1 MPTATMWCTGTSSQ
15 RTSCSPAGRRS
26 SRISA
31 FREALT
37 QTGAPPS
44 LTRQAAR
51 PAVFVAAG
59 VAALVAGYVLLT
71 RRPGSSGDPARSI
84 AVLPFVNIGAD
95 PNNEPFSD
103 GMSEELITAL
113 AKVEGLRVTART
125 SAFSFK
131 GKEVDVRE
139 I

>member
-1 MPTATMWCTGTSSQ
+1 RHTLDPVPPL
-15 RTSCSPAGRRS
+15 RTIRRAVPPAVEHAVFKALAKSPADRFP
-26 SRISA
+26 SA
-31 FREALT
+31 AAFSEALT

-84 AVLPFVNIGAD
+84 PVLPSVAIAANPTHHAS
-95 PNNEPFSD
+95 SD
-103 GMSEELITAL
+103 GLSGE
-113 AKVEGLRVTART
+113 
-125 SAFSFK
+125 
-131 GKEVDVRE
+131 
-139 I
+139 